1 MDGSTFDMEQ
11 YEKTYKTAMCRA
23 FVHKGF
29 CRYGDRCSF
38 AHDEKELRSPQHYK
52 TRPCQ
57 FFFRDGYCPYGTRC
71 YFVHKEAE
79 LKPTKKKATM
89 NPNSHFRNRG
99 TRLPVFEGLV
109 PSNGDADAMAV
120 VSKSLDANVEEV
132 SSSSASSSASSSPV
146 SSSSL
151 PEQPALTEEASSER
165 QRQQQQQQQQRNAQ
179 RNAQPQSPSGNSRR
193 SGAARGRRG

>member
-57 FFFRDGYCPYGTRC
+57 FFFRDGYCPYGTRSAT
-71 YFVHKEAE
+71 FVCWRQKFH
-79 LKPTKKKATM
+79 T
-89 NPNSHFRNRG
+89 F
-99 TRLPVFEGLV
+99 F
-109 PSNGDADAMAV
+109 
-120 VSKSLDANVEEV
+120 
-132 SSSSASSSASSSPV
+132 SP
-146 SSSSL
+146 
-151 PEQPALTEEASSER
+151 QD
-165 QRQQQQQQQQRNAQ
+165 
-179 RNAQPQSPSGNSRR
+179 
-193 SGAARGRRG
+193 